1 MRKHILFL
9 KCSSVTVKIVAWIF
23 LLLGI
28 LGAVSL
34 FSGSLTNQPRWM
46 GVVVLVFYSF
56 MFFIFILIAKMA
68 DILVK
73 LINAAEAE
81 KA

>member
-28 LGAVSL
+28 LGAASL
-34 FSGSLTNQPRWM
+34 LSGSLPNQPRWM
-46 GVVVLVFYSF
+46 GLLILVFYSF
-56 MFFIFILIAKMA
+56 LFFILFLIAKMA
-68 DILVK
+68 DMLVK
-73 LINAAEAE
+73 LIKTVE
-81 KA
+81 KE